1 MTTASLTSRGATV
14 KPRKPRKPPPEIRRR
29 RMLFAVANHSV
40 AIVLSL
46 MFLIPLTVVLVT
58 AFMTHSQVGTGKLFP
73 DPIYFGNF
81 KQVFT
86 QIPFVRYLANTI
98 VYAGLATV
106 GVVVSSVPVAY
117 AFSRLRWRG
126 RDATFILVLAT
137 MMLPAQVTSVSLYI
151 VFTRM
156 HLIGTLVPLILPTFF
171 GDAFSI
177 FLLRQFFM
185 TIPQELSEAARID
198 GASELTILMRV
209 IVPLAKPAIA
219 AVALFQFLYAW
230 NDFYNPLLYTGNS
243 ASNMTLA
250 VGITQFT
257 TLAKGSAYEVQMAA
271 SLMFVIPVI
280 IIFFFAQRVFI
291 EGVTLTGVKG

>member
-1 MTTASLTSRGATV
+1 MSVASLTSPGTTV
-14 KPRKPRKPPPEIRRR
+14 TPRKPPPEIRRR
-29 RMLFAVANHSV
+29 RLLFAIASHSV

-46 MFLIPLTVVLVT
+46 MFLIPLTVVVVT
-58 AFMTHSQVGTGKLFP
+58 AFMTHAQVGTGKLIP

-81 KQVFT
+81 QKVFT
-86 QIPFVRYLANTI
+86 EIPFLRYMANTI

-106 GVVVSSVPVAY
+106 GVVVSSIPVAY

-151 VFTRM
+151 VFTRL
-156 HLIGTLVPLILPTFF
+156 HLIGTLTPLILPTFF

-198 GASELTILMRV
+198 GASDFTIMMRV

-257 TLAKGSAYEVQMAA
+257 TLAKGSAYEIQMAA